1 MNLQYWK
8 IKLHGAPYRCGDGG
22 GDGGGGDIGASP
34 DAGIGGPSGGSSAPG
49 ASDGSHGTDV
59 DASATNPDASDPGS
73 NGFDGF
79 DPNAVAVAPVVS
91 NTSIP
96 GLSGTAGANL
106 SQDQINDAV
115 ATMQSAGFQ
124 QDSIS
129 LAIAVTGSFGQ
140 DPTIG
145 DSLGMH
151 SPGISYADLAVASAL
166 GMGSSDVNS
175 GQTVAQAM
183 AAQTVHSYINQNLGS
198 LIGQLTGSP
207 VLGAIAT
214 MANALAQGHSLANVF
229 GYAGASIVGTAISQ
243 ATGLP
248 VSGNTVVSV
257 AQGNVGQAAIS
268 MAINSVAQSS
278 GLTVSQVTAISKGNM
293 GAAAAQTV
301 IGEIVGLVSTEMS
314 VSPAVVGNMMGL
326 TGTSAAI
333 AGQVAGTINAIAA
346 PVNSAIS
353 SVTSEVASIGANGGM
368 AAVAAEAQANGV
380 SVDGSASNA
389 TTGGADF
396 GGSYGDNEA
405 QLAEGVLTAAES
417 QKEELEAI
425 ALIINGAAEYDAK
438 YDYNGDG
445 EVTRADLQVRAER
458 AVVAARPAPSG
469 PSTSDL
475 YWGNLYSDLQA
486 SPISR
491 APVTPLSGKQDI
503 IDQYNADLR
512 AMVLAGFP
520 TFDIEAY
527 KRVYGLTSDT
537 EALEQFLDEGQFRG
551 DITNN
556 TEYQRAIEAVDLL
569 LADPSQDHEDLF
581 EILNQYSLPLD
592 RVSDVMGGIPVD
604 DLLRDLDSRVTS
616 GDEVISYF
624 NEFLD
629 REPTITEL
637 AEYQGKPQTFVEPTL
652 IRLGDIEATTFDGSG
667 YSSVESAAAAASL
680 NGYNNVSY
688 NGQTLILTAA
698 QSPRQQMLS
707 PAASDAAFRK
717 AIQPKPYDGSD
728 AADQFTAARDA
739 YAQGATSFTFGGQ
752 TYKVPE
758 DMGTRLIQAGASEA
772 EYIKARDAAMAEMG
786 EAVSPP
792 VIDLTDSKELG
803 TLKESVETAVKQ
815 YAAAA
820 QSGDAGSTKLYLDS
834 LVEAQNAYQ
843 AKKDFIETKYGPDD
857 GTAGV
862 LIDPN
867 GNFGEAGEYAGLGPD
882 VQPAY
887 ATISSMS
894 KRGTG
899 QFMQWL
905 GTAAFAFDSAEGRE
919 STGLYF
925 GLSQDNELVKAG
937 KALEIEGESEMSSL
951 ARIESA
957 AWLAD
962 VAAADGFMAKAW
974 AALESAQ
981 RNPVGFLQI
990 AGTELFEEAVPS
1002 ILVGGVARIGGTLAA
1017 LGSNAVFNAAETY
1030 GNQWGDTYD
1039 AAIKKGFGED
1049 EARTAAYDASLYS
1062 ALTTAALSAAG
1073 DTGLV
1078 KALAGDL
1085 SKLTVKGF
1093 TKETLKQ
1100 YVTESTQGGAENLL
1114 QQLALND
1121 YDVNKVNF
1129 DQVQTAAAI
1138 EGTIGATV
1146 SSGIIAGASAL
1157 NMGSVIGVD
1166 SNGDDLTLGGFV
1178 SGGQTVNSL
1187 SDVNFDAAINT
1198 PDGNSLTLKTLSGAV
1213 LTSDPDMMNVWG
1225 GLPPAFFESAVDGA
1239 TLDANE
1245 AAQYLQEAGFTDL
1258 QDGDAEQFLAN
1269 NPSELAGWTAINEW
1283 ADPRVTDAQ
1292 EAEQFLRDAGY
1303 DPTPEEIALFVGQID
1318 EANAEPN
1325 VAAYVDQ
1332 HTITEEEVRA
1342 AFAAEGY
1349 TPTQEEIDAFVN
1361 SGAAINQEDVAAT
1374 ITGQADP
1381 LATTA
1386 DEAKQFLI
1394 DSGYIDPTDDEVNQ
1408 FVGQVNELV
1417 QQEATAEYA
1426 APRVVTFD
1434 EAKQFLVDSGYTPTD
1449 EEVAGFVGQ
1458 ANDANYQSNQQIAA
1472 GEYVDPRMVTDAEAK
1487 QLLIDSGY
1495 TDPTDEEVA
1504 QFVGQANDAN
1514 YQSTQQTAAG
1524 AYVDPRMVT
1533 DAEAKQFFDASG
1545 YSYTDEEVAEFVGQ
1559 ANDANYQSNQQTAAG
1574 AYVDPRMV
1582 TDAEA
1587 RQFFDA
1593 SGYSYTDEEVAQ
1605 FVGQANDANYQS
1617 TQQTAAGA
1625 YVDPR
1630 MVTDAEARQFLVDSG
1645 YTPTDEEVAGFVG
1658 QANDANYQTQQQT
1671 ATGEYAAPRVV
1682 TFDEAKQF
1690 LVDTGYTPT
1699 DEEVAGFVGQANDAN
1714 YQSNQQT
1721 TVGEYVDPRMVSE
1734 SEVRSAYESL
1744 GLQKPTDA
1752 DIQALIGQYAES
1764 DLAGKAESG
1773 LDNARYNSIMAQ
1785 LDALT
1790 EGANQETIDAIELVK
1805 SDLTQQVTDL
1815 GFKLDTNTE
1824 TLTDAIGDVSGQVGD
1839 LSADVQAKY
1848 DALTGEQQALA
1859 NALTQQGVD
1868 LNTAIETARTE
1879 LSGQVGDLSADV
1891 QAKYDA
1897 LTGEQQALAN
1907 ALTQQGVDLNTAI
1920 ETARTE
1926 VMTELDNTAQLLGK
1940 PATEVTQSDIDAIN
1954 ATLLGFD
1961 TDPNSELTAEQLSR
1975 DANND
1980 GVIDQQDVDL
1990 LTQILAG
1997 NNVNW
2002 SPPETSVWAP
2012 TGLYGE
2018 MGTMQANFD
2027 AQLAEMEIARQA
2039 EEESRQRQ
2047 ARTTQGRS
2055 LINQIRGA
2063 TNQVAA
2069 AAPKY
2074 TPIYGGQ
2081 SMGFV
2086 PGQSFDPNVFRSFLR
2101 GQDAKNENKM
2111 ARGGRV
2117 DNTNDDFENILR
2129 MLQS

>member
-1 MNLQYWK
+1 
-8 IKLHGAPYRCGDGG
+8 
-22 GDGGGGDIGASP
+22 
-34 DAGIGGPSGGSSAPG
+34 
-49 ASDGSHGTDV
+49 
-59 DASATNPDASDPGS
+59 
-73 NGFDGF
+73 
-79 DPNAVAVAPVVS
+79 
-91 NTSIP
+91 
-96 GLSGTAGANL
+96 
-106 SQDQINDAV
+106 
-115 ATMQSAGFQ
+115 
-124 QDSIS
+124 
-129 LAIAVTGSFGQ
+129 
-140 DPTIG
+140 
-145 DSLGMH
+145 
-151 SPGISYADLAVASAL
+151 
-166 GMGSSDVNS
+166 
-175 GQTVAQAM
+175 
-183 AAQTVHSYINQNLGS
+183 
-198 LIGQLTGSP
+198 
-207 VLGAIAT
+207 
-214 MANALAQGHSLANVF
+214 
-229 GYAGASIVGTAISQ
+229 
-243 ATGLP
+243 
-248 VSGNTVVSV
+248 
-257 AQGNVGQAAIS
+257 
-268 MAINSVAQSS
+268 
-278 GLTVSQVTAISKGNM
+278 
-293 GAAAAQTV
+293 
-301 IGEIVGLVSTEMS
+301 
-314 VSPAVVGNMMGL
+314 
-326 TGTSAAI
+326 
-333 AGQVAGTINAIAA
+333 
-346 PVNSAIS
+346 
-353 SVTSEVASIGANGGM
+353 
-368 AAVAAEAQANGV
+368 
-380 SVDGSASNA
+380 
-389 TTGGADF
+389 
-396 GGSYGDNEA
+396 
-405 QLAEGVLTAAES
+405 
-417 QKEELEAI
+417 
-425 ALIINGAAEYDAK
+425 
-438 YDYNGDG
+438 
-445 EVTRADLQVRAER
+445 
-458 AVVAARPAPSG
+458 
-469 PSTSDL
+469 
-475 YWGNLYSDLQA
+475 
-486 SPISR
+486 
-491 APVTPLSGKQDI
+491 
-503 IDQYNADLR
+503 
-512 AMVLAGFP
+512 
-520 TFDIEAY
+520 
-527 KRVYGLTSDT
+527 
-537 EALEQFLDEGQFRG
+537 
-551 DITNN
+551 
-556 TEYQRAIEAVDLL
+556 
-569 LADPSQDHEDLF
+569 
-581 EILNQYSLPLD
+581 
-592 RVSDVMGGIPVD
+592 
-604 DLLRDLDSRVTS
+604 
-616 GDEVISYF
+616 
-624 NEFLD
+624 
-629 REPTITEL
+629 
-637 AEYQGKPQTFVEPTL
+637 
-652 IRLGDIEATTFDGSG
+652 
-667 YSSVESAAAAASL
+667 
-680 NGYNNVSY
+680 
-688 NGQTLILTAA
+688 
-698 QSPRQQMLS
+698 
-707 PAASDAAFRK
+707 
-717 AIQPKPYDGSD
+717 
-728 AADQFTAARDA
+728 
-739 YAQGATSFTFGGQ
+739 
-752 TYKVPE
+752 
-758 DMGTRLIQAGASEA
+758 
-772 EYIKARDAAMAEMG
+772 
-786 EAVSPP
+786 
-792 VIDLTDSKELG
+792 
-803 TLKESVETAVKQ
+803 
-815 YAAAA
+815 
-820 QSGDAGSTKLYLDS
+820 
-834 LVEAQNAYQ
+834 
-843 AKKDFIETKYGPDD
+843 
-857 GTAGV
+857 
-862 LIDPN
+862 
-867 GNFGEAGEYAGLGPD
+867 
-882 VQPAY
+882 
-887 ATISSMS
+887 
-894 KRGTG
+894 
-899 QFMQWL
+899 
-905 GTAAFAFDSAEGRE
+905 
-919 STGLYF
+919 
-925 GLSQDNELVKAG
+925 
-937 KALEIEGESEMSSL
+937 MSSL
-951 ARIESA
+951 ARLESA
-957 AWLAD
+957 AWFAD

-1030 GNQWGDTYD
+1030 GIQWGDTYD

-1283 ADPRVTDAQ
+1283 ADLRVTDAQ

-1408 FVGQVNELV
+1408 FVGQVNESV

-1545 YSYTDEEVAEFVGQ
+1545 YSYTDEEVAGFVGQ

-1625 YVDPR
+1625 YADPR

-1682 TFDEAKQF
+1682 TDAEARQFLVDSGYTPTDEEVAQFAGQANDDSYQTQQQTATGEYAAPRVVTFDEAKQF

-1699 DEEVAGFVGQANDAN
+1699 DEEVNQFTGQLNDPN
-1714 YQSNQQT
+1714 YQAQQQAAT
-1721 TVGEYVDPRMVSE
+1721 GEYVDPRMVSE

-1764 DLAGKAESG
+1764 DLTGKAEG
-1773 LDNARYNSIMAQ
+1773 NLDNARYNSIMAQ
-1785 LDALT
+1785 LDDLT
-1790 EGANQETIDAIELVK
+1790 VGASQETLDAIALVK
-1805 SDLTQQVTDL
+1805 SDLTKQVTDL

-1824 TLTDAIGDVSGQVGD
+1824 TLTDAIGDVSGQVGDLSADVQAKYDALTGEQQALANALTQQGVDLNTAIETARTELSGQVGDLSADVQAKYDALTGEQQALANALTQQGVDLNTAIETARTELSGQVGDLSADVQAKYDALTGEQQALANALTQQGVDLNTAIETARTELSGQVGD

-1940 PATEVTQSDIDAIN
+1940 PATEVTQSDIDAIT
-1954 ATLLGFD
+1954 AIISGVE

-1980 GVIDQQDVDL
+1980 GVIDQRDIDL